1 MGQKCLLYT
10 RSTQPVA
17 HHINLQNIYLKISL
31 KSVSEQKTGLKR
43 EVMCDSE
50 MFLFQHHCV
59 SYSIVVS
66 ENKTKSKVS
75 TKLLYFSSCTSIYF

>member
-1 MGQKCLLYT
+1 MQDN
-10 RSTQPVA
+10 TQD
-17 HHINLQNIYLKISL
+17 INLHNIYHKISL
-31 KSVSEQKTGLKR
+31 KTGLKR

-50 MFLFQHHCV
+50 MFLFQLHCV

-66 ENKTKSKVS
+66 ENKTKSNVS